1 MRRHEITDAQWKRL
15 EPLLPGREGTPG
27 KRARDN
33 RAFLNAV
40 VWIGKT
46 GGPWRDLPERFGP
59 WNSAYQRFRRWAR
72 SGLWAGIFEALQDA
86 DLEWLM
92 IDSTSV
98 RAHQHASGQKGGTTS
113 TRSAAHAGA

>member
-1 MRRHEITDAQWKRL
+1 MRRHEINDEQWKRL
-15 EPLLPGREGTPG
+15 ETLLPGREGTSG

-33 RAFLNAV
+33 RAFINAV

-72 SGLWAGIFEALQDA
+72 SGRWGHIFAALQDA

-98 RAHQHASGQKGGTTS
+98 RAHQHASGQKGGPAS
-113 TRSAAHAGA
+113 TRSAGAVAA